1 MGENAQGDWRAM
13 IKCNLIGS
21 SRINLMRKKMQLK
34 SQTLFTEVSFEEDL
48 ESGEM
53 VLILR
58 EEGSEQVLRGFGIL

>member
-1 MGENAQGDWRAM
+1 MGEDAQGDWRAM

-21 SRINLMRKKMQLK
+21 SRINLRKKMQLK

>member
-1 MGENAQGDWRAM
+1 M